1 MEQGLALLLPL
12 FLGLLQPGHG
22 GRLEVE
28 PPEPEV
34 AVAVG
39 ESRQFACRLA
49 CADGQ
54 VASVQWRGL
63 DTSLGS
69 VKSGTGSSVLWVHNA
84 SLSAAGTRMCV
95 GYCGKRSFHHTVN
108 LLVFAFPDQLTVSP
122 ESLVP
127 GRDREVACTAHNVS
141 PARPDVFSMSLLL
154 GDQELEGVQTLDRDV
169 MEEPQEDEDPLFQVT
184 ERWLL
189 PPLGIPAPPTLHC
202 QVTMSLPG
210 LNRSHRQSIPVLQG
224 LTSPEPCVTT
234 SLESPI
240 TTSPETPE
248 QTSTHSPRSP
258 DPEPGNSSTRPC
270 HPEIHQVS
278 ALGTLELLCEAACG
292 PGVAVHWTQAPGGLA
307 AYKTREA
314 GAQAWLT
321 SGSTLWTECH
331 PEGWFQCR
339 LDPGGQMANL
349 YLVPEI
355 CSLPASAAL
364 WTGSLVLGLLLLVFL
379 IYRLWKRCRPTS

>member
-108 LLVFAFPDQLTVSP
+108 LLVF
-122 ESLVP
+122 
-127 GRDREVACTAHNVS
+127 G
-141 PARPDVFSMSLLL
+141 
-154 GDQELEGVQTLDRDV
+154 
-169 MEEPQEDEDPLFQVT
+169 
-184 ERWLL
+184 
-189 PPLGIPAPPTLHC
+189 
-202 QVTMSLPG
+202 
-210 LNRSHRQSIPVLQG
+210 
-224 LTSPEPCVTT
+224 
-234 SLESPI
+234 
-240 TTSPETPE
+240 
-248 QTSTHSPRSP
+248 
-258 DPEPGNSSTRPC
+258 
-270 HPEIHQVS
+270 
-278 ALGTLELLCEAACG
+278 
-292 PGVAVHWTQAPGGLA
+292 
-307 AYKTREA
+307 
-314 GAQAWLT
+314 
-321 SGSTLWTECH
+321 
-331 PEGWFQCR
+331 
-339 LDPGGQMANL
+339 
-349 YLVPEI
+349 
-355 CSLPASAAL
+355 SLPASAAL